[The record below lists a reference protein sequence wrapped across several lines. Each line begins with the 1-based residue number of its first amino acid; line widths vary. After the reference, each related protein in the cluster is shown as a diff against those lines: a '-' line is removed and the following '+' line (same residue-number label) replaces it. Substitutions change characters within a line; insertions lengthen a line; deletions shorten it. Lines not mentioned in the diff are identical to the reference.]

1 MDVRARQPST
11 SRKLL
16 QSCCPTIRIRSPRS
30 NVCDVCAILYSR
42 RGLLQKVRGLFESH
56 LDPLQS
62 PVPNFEKKQ
71 QIFSKV
77 RPYVPMEFRADPI
90 YDAPNDDEEQLANE
104 AKQARPKAPAKRKK
118 VATAAAEAKDAAPVP
133 EEGETVALAGEKES
147 EAAAQRLANNAR
159 SVRGRICRQLENLSS
174 ILK

>member
-1 MDVRARQPST
+1 
-11 SRKLL
+11 
-16 QSCCPTIRIRSPRS
+16 
-30 NVCDVCAILYSR
+30 
-42 RGLLQKVRGLFESH
+42 LQKVRGLFESH